1 MRIPIKFIVLVGL
14 YISVKGKEYKLD
26 SSDPIASEISK
37 ILKHTE
43 NCNVIIA
50 SQNQLEHLD
59 INENVPVLIYVHSTC
74 LKDNRLCLSEQLR
87 KRQTWKIRLTH
98 HCTLIIVPIHDRV
111 SFVEQWNSHEQ
122 DEYDDRDD
130 DEDKSR
136 LSFPSELWKAG
147 LQFTNSYDDIS
158 YLLLSKH
165 PEDYNYRDSLI
176 SSRKSK
182 TRSLNLFAVDVGD
195 HHFPSKY
202 HFMCQFCNELC
213 KGFEEIAMEDAKFL
227 DEKGRSE
234 FIRQHALKKRT
245 WKLDYRYEDLLND
258 PSMEGRVSGFQ
269 ETVHRKSSEVNLEQ
283 LALLKKL
290 FVVEILFERTENI
303 IGRDHSKCRMSSLK
317 IDHSELDIDFHVPG
331 TEVIWSGSSS
341 FTFLTCHTDQGG
353 IHFDTYITPFDLPTW
368 IGIMVASLLTHF
380 AFATFAWRDNIRHS
394 QFTFLH
400 IILSWLFSFSYSPSK
415 SISKHFWYR
424 VISVAWFFAS
434 FVLAMMYTTF
444 AITGV
449 TEPLPEKG
457 VSTFEELTSF
467 RVCRN
472 HTCEDHEFVN
482 YMENQEKGATKE
494 EGWAFDIYSTP
505 IFGANLTLFS
515 FEKSAFGNEIHEFK
529 RYYDATHENAF
540 WNETGVAGFLNVM
553 LPLVFHKMKYPI
565 VNGKHSKDALLATLA
580 EIEKEIVQCQRKVY
594 VDRTDDVLEEYSY
607 LSKHYKWLK
616 FRVSEERKMW
626 SHNYWIFERDF
637 GSRMSKTYN
646 ALLEAGILSHLE
658 KSYRNVVNQKRFKHT
673 LENKKNVPEKEQSK
687 FQPSNMKGNIQT
699 IFIVYLILVAVAILV
714 FIIEKT
720 WIPALLTVIRW
731 FYTMEM
737 YINVALISLEVFV
750 LRLRYPRN
758 RR

>member
-1 MRIPIKFIVLVGL
+1 MRVPIKFIVLVGL
-14 YISVKGKEYKLD
+14 YISVKGKEYELV
-26 SSDPIASEISK
+26 STDPIAREITK
-37 ILKHTE
+37 ILGHTE

-50 SQNQLEHLD
+50 SDNQLDHLD
-59 INENVPVLIYVHSTC
+59 RNDNVPVLIYVHSQC
-74 LKDNRLCLSEQLR
+74 LKDKRLCLSEQLR
-87 KRQTWKIRLTH
+87 KGKVLERRLTH
-98 HCTLIIVPIHDRV
+98 HCTLIIVPIEDQAAFIR
-111 SFVEQWNSHEQ
+111 QWNFHEK
-122 DEYDDRDD
+122 EGY
-130 DEDKSR
+130 EDHYSDGEESR
-136 LSFPSELWKAG
+136 FSFPSQLWKAG
-147 LQFTNSYDDIS
+147 LQFTNSYNDIS

-165 PEDYNYRDSLI
+165 PEDDNYRDFLI

-182 TRSLNLFAVDVGD
+182 TRSLNLFAVDVAD
-195 HHFPSKY
+195 HRYSSKY
-202 HFMCQFCNELC
+202 YFLCQFCDESC
-213 KGFEEIAMEDAKFL
+213 EGFEESTISDAEFL
-227 DEKGRSE
+227 DEKKRSK
-234 FIRQHALKKRT
+234 FIEKNALKKRT
-245 WKLDYRYEDLLND
+245 WQLDSQYEHLLHDSSKDGKL
-258 PSMEGRVSGFQ
+258 SHVQ
-269 ETVHRKSSEVNLEQ
+269 EVVHRQSSEVDLKE

-290 FVVEILFERTENI
+290 FIVEILFERKENI
-303 IGRDHSKCRMSSLK
+303 IGKGRSKCRMSRLT
-317 IDHSELDIDFHVPG
+317 IDHSELNTDFHDPG
-331 TEVIWSGSSS
+331 TEVVWSGSSS
-341 FTFLTCHTDQGG
+341 FTFLTCHTDKGA

-380 AFATFAWRDNIRHS
+380 AFATFAWRDNIRPIS
-394 QFTFLH
+394 QFTFSH
-400 IILSWLFSFSYSPSK
+400 IILSWLFSFSYSPSR

-434 FVLAMMYTTF
+434 FVLAMMNTTF

-449 TEPLPEKG
+449 TSPLPEKDI
-457 VSTFEELTSF
+457 SKFEELTSY

-472 HTCEDHEFVN
+472 HTCKNHEFLD
-482 YMENQEKGATKE
+482 YIENEGTKE
-494 EGWAFDIYSTP
+494 EGWVFDIYSTP
-505 IFGANLTLFS
+505 IFGANLKLFS
-515 FEKSAFGNEIHEFK
+515 FQTSTFGNEIHEFK
-529 RYYDATHENAF
+529 RYYEETQESAF

-553 LPLVFHKMKYPI
+553 LPLVYHEIKYPI

-594 VDRTDDVLEEYSY
+594 VDRTESVLAEYSY

-616 FRVSEERKMW
+616 FRVSEERKMS
-626 SHNYWIFERDF
+626 SHSYWIFERDF

-673 LENKKNVPEKEQSK
+673 LENKKTFPEKAQSEFK
-687 FQPSNMKGNIQT
+687 PSNMKGNIQT
-699 IFIVYLILVAVAILV
+699 IFIVYLILMALAILV
-714 FIIEKT
+714 FLVERT